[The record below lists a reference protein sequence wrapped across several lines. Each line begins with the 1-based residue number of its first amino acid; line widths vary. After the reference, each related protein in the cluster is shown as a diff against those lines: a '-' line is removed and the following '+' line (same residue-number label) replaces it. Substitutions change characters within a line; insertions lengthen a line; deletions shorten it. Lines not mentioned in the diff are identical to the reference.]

1 MSIFRFFKPFA
12 VALLL
17 ASVLAAC
24 DSAEERAE
32 QHFQSGLALMEEGD
46 YDRAIVELRNVF
58 ELNGSHREARHKL
71 AEILLLHKDN
81 PRGAYSQYLRLAEQY
96 PDDLDSRINLAEI
109 AFRGGDWDEMERY
122 GAQAQELDPAAQRV
136 KAINAVRD
144 YRKAVLDENEPD
156 RREQAR
162 AVRALLE
169 EMPENTMLRSIT
181 MDSSLRDGDLDS
193 ALASVDKLLESD
205 PNNLLYWRQRLTMLA
220 QLNDMDAIE
229 VQLLEMVERFP
240 NDIENKQTLLQ
251 FYMSRDKSDEAE
263 SFLRKQ
269 LASAAADDPAPRAD
283 LIAFLLQIRGTDV
296 ARAELEK
303 AIAEEAKPVP
313 FQNMLA
319 AIDFASGEQTK
330 AVAALE
336 AIVEGAESSEETRTT
351 KIALARMLVSM
362 GNEVG
367 ARTRVEE
374 VLAEEPENI
383 EALKMQAIWQI
394 RGDDTDTAINNL
406 RVALD
411 NSPEDVQAMT
421 LMAEAY
427 LRAGRPELHAE
438 FLALAA
444 DASGNAP
451 AESIRYA
458 NVLIE
463 AERYLPAED
472 VLIPALRLAPRDPN
486 LLSLLGTLYLRM
498 EDTARAEQVV
508 ASLRAIEDNPEA
520 ARFADGLQ
528 ADLISRQNGV
538 GEAVTYLESI
548 ANAADATMSERVQLV
563 RARLATGD
571 AEAALELSRTLLNE
585 DPDNQVLQAMTAS
598 VEAASGNLETAAA
611 MYRDV
616 LAENGQIG
624 AVWLQLAQVE
634 DRMEGG
640 TDGAAVIAEGLSV
653 LPEDPNLLWASASFK
668 ERGGDIDG
676 AIEIYETLYERN
688 SGSIVVANNLA
699 SLLSTYRQDEDSLTR
714 AWTVAR
720 RFRDT
725 DVPAMQDTFGWIL
738 HRRGESAEALPY
750 LEAAARGLPNDALVQ
765 YHLGAAYQTLARPD
779 DALAQFRKA
788 VQIAG
793 PDDQRSQIVE
803 ARSIIAGTAA
813 TPADAV
819 QPPEN

>member
-1 MSIFRFFKPFA
+1 MSIFRFLKPLAF
-12 VALLL
+12 VLLM
-17 ASVLAAC
+17 ASLLAAC

-32 QHFQSGLALMEEGD
+32 KHFQSGLALMEEGD
-46 YDRAIVELRNVF
+46 YDRAMVEFRNVF
-58 ELNGSHREARHKL
+58 ELNGSHQEARHKL
-71 AEILLLHKDN
+71 AEILLQHKNN
-81 PRGAYSQYLRLAEQY
+81 PRSAYSQYLRLAEQY
-96 PDDLDSRINLAEI
+96 PDDLDARINLTEI
-109 AFRGGDWDEMERY
+109 AFQGGEWEEMDRHGTRAEELAPDNLRV
-122 GAQAQELDPAAQRV
+122 QA
-136 KAINAVRD
+136 IAVARA
-144 YRKAVLDENEPD
+144 YRTAVLEENAPAW
-156 RREQAR
+156 REQAR
-162 AVRALLE
+162 TARTLLDDL
-169 EMPENTMLRSIT
+169 PESTMLRSVA
-181 MDSSLRDGDLDS
+181 MDGSLRDGDTAS
-193 ALASVDKLLESD
+193 AMQMMDQLLESD
-205 PNNLLYWRQRLTMLA
+205 PDNLLYWRQRLGMLA
-220 QLNDMDAIE
+220 QLNDMEKIE
-229 VQLLEMVERFP
+229 AQLREMVQRFP
-240 NDIENKQTLLQ
+240 DDIENKQALLQ
-251 FYMSRDKSDEAE
+251 FYMSRDQSDEAE
-263 SFLRKQ
+263 NFLRAQ
-269 LASAAADDPAPRAD
+269 LDTAAAGDPGPRAD
-283 LIAFLLQIRGTDV
+283 LITFLLQVRGTDV
-296 ARAELEK
+296 ARTELAS
-303 AIAEEAKPVP
+303 AIAEEANPVP

-336 AIVEGAESSEETRTT
+336 AIVEGAESTEETRAT
-351 KIALARMLVSM
+351 KISLARMLASM

-374 VLAEEPENI
+374 VLAEAPENI
-383 EALKMQAIWQI
+383 DALKMQATWQI
-394 RGDDTDTAINNL
+394 RADDTDTAINNL
-406 RVALD
+406 RMALD
-411 NSPEDVQAMT
+411 TAPEDVQAMT

-427 LRAGRPELHAE
+427 LRSGRPELHAE

-472 VLIPALRLAPRDPN
+472 VLIPALRLAPRNPD

-498 EDTARAEQVV
+498 EDTARTEQVIT
-508 ASLRAIEDNPEA
+508 SLRAIEDNPEA

-538 GEAVTYLESI
+538 GEAVSYLESI
-548 ANAADATMSERVQLV
+548 ANAADATLSDRVQLV

-571 AEAALELSRTLLNE
+571 AEAALDLSRTLLGE

-598 VEAASGNLETAAA
+598 VEAASGNLEAAAA

-624 AVWLQLAQVE
+624 AIWLQLAQVE
-634 DRMEGG
+634 QRLEGG
-640 TDGAAVIAEGLSV
+640 VDGAAVIAEGLSV
-653 LPEDPNLLWASASFK
+653 LPEDPNLLWASASYK
-668 ERGGDIDG
+668 EQAGDVNG

-688 SGSIVVANNLA
+688 SGSVVVANNLA
-699 SLLSTYRQDEDSLTR
+699 SLLSTYRQDEESLTR

-725 DVPAMQDTFGWIL
+725 DIPAMQDTFGWIL

-750 LEAAARGLPNDALVQ
+750 LEAAAQGLPNDALVQ

-793 PDDQRSQIVE
+793 PDDQRAQIVE
-803 ARSIIAGTAA
+803 ARSIIAGTSAPEG
-813 TPADAV
+813 TV
-819 QPPEN
+819 QSPEN